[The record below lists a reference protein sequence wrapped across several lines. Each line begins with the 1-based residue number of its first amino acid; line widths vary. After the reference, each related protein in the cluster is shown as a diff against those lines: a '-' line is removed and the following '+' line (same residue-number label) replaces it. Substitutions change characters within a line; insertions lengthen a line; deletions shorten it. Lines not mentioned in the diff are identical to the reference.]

1 MKFTFKE
8 IKEICKKLEDKRC
21 FYRHPQSDFI
31 DILGQDVVNKLLEIG
46 WIKNSD
52 PKTYPGTNIRYLWDY
67 SVPCYEYSNTFRR
80 IYNYYTTPF
89 WLWLKIDVLHLYWF
103 VHKWQRFRIACGHH
117 YDWQDYSGLGLSEI

>member
-8 IKEICKKLEDKRC
+8 IKEICKKLDAKSC
-21 FYRHPQSDFI
+21 YFRHPQKDFI
-31 DILGQDVVNKLLEIG
+31 GILGQDVVNKLLEIG
-46 WIKNSD
+46 WIKNSN
-52 PKTYPGTNIRYLWDY
+52 PKTYPGTNIQYLWDY

-89 WLWLKIDVLHLYWF
+89 WLWLKIYVFHLYWF

-117 YDWQDYSGLGLSEI
+117 YDWQEYSGLDLSEI